1 MSFEGGE
8 FNADFMATPH
18 TTHSKAFHQHCVTC
32 KKALKDGQEM
42 WQCDACKEKI
52 LKQEKPQWEDAEFS
66 DIHGR
71 SNVGEDDWNQG
82 AY

>member
-1 MSFEGGE
+1 
-8 FNADFMATPH
+8 
-18 TTHSKAFHQHCVTC
+18 
-32 KKALKDGQEM
+32 M